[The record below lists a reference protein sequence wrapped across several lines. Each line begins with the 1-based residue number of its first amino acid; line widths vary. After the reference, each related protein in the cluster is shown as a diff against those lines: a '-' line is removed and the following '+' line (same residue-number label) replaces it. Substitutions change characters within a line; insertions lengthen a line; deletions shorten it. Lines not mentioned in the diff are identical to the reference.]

1 MNTEPPK
8 SREPCQSTSFL
19 AFFSRSVMPQS
30 PRDVLANHFTRFYK
44 LNCNEVAMNAHQ
56 VVICGGGNGGA
67 AREVLKHKSVEPS
80 VHCFLNMNSQRSSK
94 VNLKECQRC
103 SELFNVFGCGC
114 HFCLL
119 CRFCLGPFAQFCA
132 GTGSLDWNLSFTFN
146 FFNVA
151 CHSSHSMCQ
160 EMSRVKLKVKE
171 VFLIEIDPAVRNA
184 AKRQIIA
191 ECDTADKM
199 FNNVKHT
206 YIGSIQIAYI
216 VLHTSGTL
224 DVWFFQV
231 HTVAVCCLVWLSR
244 DNYIC
249 HLNALILL
257 SLEGF
262 QCYFMST
269 LFCHVVF
276 LQHVTR

>member
-119 CRFCLGPFAQFCA
+119 CRFLPRPFC
-132 GTGSLDWNLSFTFN
+132 T
-146 FFNVA
+146 
-151 CHSSHSMCQ
+151 
-160 EMSRVKLKVKE
+160 
-171 VFLIEIDPAVRNA
+171 
-184 AKRQIIA
+184 
-191 ECDTADKM
+191 
-199 FNNVKHT
+199 
-206 YIGSIQIAYI
+206 
-216 VLHTSGTL
+216 VLC
-224 DVWFFQV
+224 WY
-231 HTVAVCCLVWLSR
+231 W
-244 DNYIC
+244 
-249 HLNALILL
+249 
-257 SLEGF
+257 
-262 QCYFMST
+262 
-269 LFCHVVF
+269 
-276 LQHVTR
+276 